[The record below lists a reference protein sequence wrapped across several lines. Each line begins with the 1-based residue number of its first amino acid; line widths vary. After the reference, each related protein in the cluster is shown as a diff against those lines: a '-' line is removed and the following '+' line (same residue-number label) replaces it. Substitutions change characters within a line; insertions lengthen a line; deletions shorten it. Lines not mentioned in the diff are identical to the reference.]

1 MFPYILR
8 IVSIILQKKTPC
20 IAYKLCKGRMY
31 RGTTLFP
38 ITGTYLMRNE
48 HESSWNTVTSS
59 KQLRWEIQPP
69 VSLQSSFQ
77 PMTASLLGEYEYLL
91 TPSLPLNIPILL
103 IFCKKVNRQR
113 IISYFSF
120 SLTMALFFSYYD
132 FVFLFHVKR
141 SHCLF

>member
-1 MFPYILR
+1 
-8 IVSIILQKKTPC
+8 
-20 IAYKLCKGRMY
+20 MY

-38 ITGTYLMRNE
+38 TTGTYLMRNE

-91 TPSLPLNIPILL
+91 TPSLPLNMPILL
-103 IFCKKVNRQR
+103 IFFKKVNRQR
-113 IISYFSF
+113 SFYSFLLLSKTFSDVHAQRNYHDKPDNR
-120 SLTMALFFSYYD
+120 LCDNNPKVAYLRCQK
-132 FVFLFHVKR
+132 V
-141 SHCLF
+141 CN